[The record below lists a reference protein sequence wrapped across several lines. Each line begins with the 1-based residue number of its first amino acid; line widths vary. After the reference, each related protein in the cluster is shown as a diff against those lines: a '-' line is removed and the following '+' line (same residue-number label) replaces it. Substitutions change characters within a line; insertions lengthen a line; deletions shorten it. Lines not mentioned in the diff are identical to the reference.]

1 MTGVTVVTTL
11 DAAGAPRGF
20 TANSFTSVS
29 LEPPLLLVCLAKQSR
44 SLATFTEAQGF
55 AVNVLAEDQREISMT
70 FARPGED
77 RFSGI
82 GWHLGPQ
89 GSPVLDGV
97 SAWFDCA
104 RHEVVDAGDHVILVG
119 RVAGFETHE
128 RGGLGYARGAYFTQ
142 GLADRA
148 VTAAHA
154 ARVMVGA
161 IIEGDG
167 GVLLVR
173 DGAGWGIPRAE
184 MGQPRGPVTALD
196 LLVGGLGL
204 IASVGFVYAIYE
216 DRGVQHIVYR
226 CECGDQA
233 TQTGRFQ
240 PLDTLDPATIA
251 DPAVRSMLARYAD
264 ERRIGQFGIYLGDAE
279 RGEVRRLAREE

>member
-1 MTGVTVVTTL
+1 MTVHDPRALRNAFGCFMTGVTVVTTL

-29 LEPPLLLVCLAKQSR
+29 LDPPLLLVCLAKQSR

-196 LLVGGLGL
+196 RLVGGSTSFTV
-204 IASVGFVYAIYE
+204 ASAATRRPRPAGSSRSARRTRRPSPI
-216 DRGVQHIVYR
+216 RRSAR
-226 CECGDQA
+226 CWHAMPTSGASASSESISA
-233 TQTGRFQ
+233 TPSGERC
-240 PLDTLDPATIA
+240 AGWRA
-251 DPAVRSMLARYAD
+251 RSRP
-264 ERRIGQFGIYLGDAE
+264 
-279 RGEVRRLAREE
+279 